1 MGIVIMIIL
10 FIIIIVIGIA
20 IGNLKNRATQ
30 TVLKNTPFSSSAING
45 ATEDLLSKRAKNKFY
60 EEYGNIYTEESLKEY
75 FKKVGDNLI
84 KQESMKEFSE
94 KVNEK
99 MSKDAKLQKLQQAQF
114 KKFCIMSYSRNILT
128 IFITYDTGRDEY
140 RISINSTVDSNG
152 ISKIQNY
159 MIQKGVATGF

>member
-60 EEYGNIYTEESLKEY
+60 EE
-75 FKKVGDNLI
+75 
-84 KQESMKEFSE
+84 
-94 KVNEK
+94 
-99 MSKDAKLQKLQQAQF
+99 
-114 KKFCIMSYSRNILT
+114 
-128 IFITYDTGRDEY
+128 
-140 RISINSTVDSNG
+140 
-152 ISKIQNY
+152 
-159 MIQKGVATGF
+159 